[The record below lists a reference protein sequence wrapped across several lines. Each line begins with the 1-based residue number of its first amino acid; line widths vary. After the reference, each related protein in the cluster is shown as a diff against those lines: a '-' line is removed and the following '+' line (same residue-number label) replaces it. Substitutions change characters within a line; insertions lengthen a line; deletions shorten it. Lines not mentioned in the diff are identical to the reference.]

1 VSASLPRT
9 LNQRSAIKLLQEH
22 GWTHVKGGKGSH
34 AKMEKPGFRPV
45 ILPHRSG
52 GRDYS
57 PAFTARILRQA
68 GLR

>member
-1 VSASLPRT
+1 MGRLPRT
-9 LNQRSAIKLLQEH
+9 LNQRAAIRLLQEH
-22 GWTHVKGGKGSH
+22 GWTLGKGGKGSH
-34 AKMEKPGFRPV
+34 AKMEKPGSRPV

-57 PAFTARILRQA
+57 PRFTATILRQA